1 MNFLADDKK
10 GKLGE
15 IKSGIDEADV
25 LVTFTIS
32 LLLVFI
38 VHKRQ
43 RRVITYRFYS
53 FFFKDPKNGP

>member
-38 VHKRQ
+38 VHKTRDNKTCD
-43 RRVITYRFYS
+43 ITYL
-53 FFFKDPKNGP
+53 FFLKDPKNGP